1 MSELDKVQD
10 PNRVELPGAEAEQP
24 TSELLQTILDALPG
38 DTVTV
43 DYLMQQLAHRSFG
56 GLIILLGIVAVVPG
70 ISLFAGLALLL
81 PGFQMLI
88 GLNAPRL
95 PLLLRQRAIDRKQLQ
110 TFGNRIIP
118 WLQQLESRIRPR
130 WLWLTDA
137 LMSRVIGALIVVLGL
152 VSILP
157 FPLVNLLPA
166 LAVVLLSLGL
176 LQRDGV
182 MVLAG
187 LVCSA
192 LAILVGMI
200 VLKMAFNSLSL
211 LL

>member
-1 MSELDKVQD
+1 MSEPDKIQD
-10 PNRVELPGAEAEQP
+10 PIRPQASGPAPEQP
-24 TSELLQTILDALPG
+24 TSELLKNLLDALPTE
-38 DTVTV
+38 TVTV
-43 DYLMQQLAHRSFG
+43 DYLMQQLSHRSFG

-81 PGFQMLI
+81 PGIQMLL
-88 GLNAPRL
+88 GFPAPRL
-95 PLLLRQRAIDRKQLQ
+95 PTLLRQRTIDRNQLQ
-110 TFGNRIIP
+110 SFGNRIIP
-118 WLQQLESRIRPR
+118 WLQQLERHIRPR
-130 WLWLTDA
+130 WLLLTDA
-137 LMSRVIGALIVVLGL
+137 LMSRVIGALVVVLGL

-187 LVCSA
+187 LACSA
-192 LAILVGMI
+192 LGILAGMI